1 MLKKLFFF
9 TTNDPEN
16 EARALV
22 RSLVSYLRVNSGG
35 LQNAVNLSPTTLSM
49 TFSMTTFSLMTLGVM
64 TLSASTLS
72 MIILSILAISMIV
85 STLHLSE

>member
-35 LQNAVNLSPTTLSM
+35 FKRCEPKPHDTQHDIQHDDIIGSDISNK
-49 TFSMTTFSLMTLGVM
+49 SLKRKT
-64 TLSASTLS
+64 
-72 MIILSILAISMIV
+72 
-85 STLHLSE
+85 